1 MVEKYGLPKSEA
13 PHYCLVQS
21 NLSMP
26 EDGAPGVVV
35 GGGTTRE
42 YILDDDDC
50 PLNILM
56 NHQVRYVHHEIIQKG
71 LTIWILGDRLV
82 FVFLDDNFGWK
93 ACNDSSQLYIHDQ
106 ASKGAVTFHVRRR
119 PSEGGA
125 GPRRRKKKSAERDGP
140 R

>member
-42 YILDDDDC
+42 YILDDEDC

-56 NHQVRYVHHEIIQKG
+56 NHQVGYLLHRLSQII
-71 LTIWILGDRLV
+71 
-82 FVFLDDNFGWK
+82 LDNLDTW
-93 ACNDSSQLYIHDQ
+93 
-106 ASKGAVTFHVRRR
+106 
-119 PSEGGA
+119 
-125 GPRRRKKKSAERDGP
+125 
-140 R
+140 

>member
-13 PHYCLVQS
+13 PHFCLVQS

-56 NHQVRYVHHEIIQKG
+56 NHQVGKFYGEIFCDLCISRRAKERSLFTFVGDQVREVLDQGGGKRSRLRG
-71 LTIWILGDRLV
+71 RAEGDSVVKYLTRTLTLQEE
-82 FVFLDDNFGWK
+82 
-93 ACNDSSQLYIHDQ
+93 QLL
-106 ASKGAVTFHVRRR
+106 
-119 PSEGGA
+119 PNA
-125 GPRRRKKKSAERDGP
+125 G
-140 R
+140 

>member
-13 PHYCLVQS
+13 PHFCLVQS

-56 NHQVRYVHHEIIQKG
+56 NHQVGKFYGEIFCDLCISRRAKERS
-71 LTIWILGDRLV
+71 LFTFVGDQVREVLDQGGGKRSRL
-82 FVFLDDNFGWK
+82 
-93 ACNDSSQLYIHDQ
+93 
-106 ASKGAVTFHVRRR
+106 RER
-119 PSEGGA
+119 EGG
-125 GPRRRKKKSAERDGP
+125 GDIV
-140 R
+140 

>member
-56 NHQVRYVHHEIIQKG
+56 NHQVGHISHR
-71 LTIWILGDRLV
+71 ILREPL
-82 FVFLDDNFGWK
+82 
-93 ACNDSSQLYIHDQ
+93 
-106 ASKGAVTFHVRRR
+106 
-119 PSEGGA
+119 
-125 GPRRRKKKSAERDGP
+125 RKKIPDYLGVFPKCPLGKNSQIIPYLFMRGSLIEHY
-140 R
+140 

>member
-1 MVEKYGLPKSEA
+1 MLNHHHHLKQQNNDSSHFQVPYKTLLLSVQDTAGGVVREMVEKYGLPKSEA

-42 YILDDDDC
+42 YILDDEDC

-71 LTIWILGDRLV
+71 LTI
-82 FVFLDDNFGWK
+82 
-93 ACNDSSQLYIHDQ
+93 
-106 ASKGAVTFHVRRR
+106 
-119 PSEGGA
+119 
-125 GPRRRKKKSAERDGP
+125 
-140 R
+140 